1 MYVLL
6 SETGNRSLKGR
17 AFPQTSGTSVTELK
31 PEYGSTDICAGTW
44 SSCCQPEVK
53 APDQKG
59 DHRLPVSM
67 EGSLPVHWLPEP
79 LPGPGGEAAV
89 LKQGP
94 SSTPARSRS
103 PSGQRVNSRG
113 VILGWACGLGQ
124 VQDLLLMIFWGS
136 GSWVLSGPPGKLQ
149 AYQVRNQINTP
160 GGRSKKNSGFREPP
174 HPARPN
180 CRLSLPWHPGLFFGS
195 QAPRNRTGLQGAQGD
210 SDLCDQPLGA
220 G

>member
-6 SETGNRSLKGR
+6 SETGNRSLNGR

-94 SSTPARSRS
+94 SSTPAALPEPLRAQSKLQGCH
-103 PSGQRVNSRG
+103 P
-113 VILGWACGLGQ
+113 GLG
-124 VQDLLLMIFWGS
+124 LWAGAGS
-136 GSWVLSGPPGKLQ
+136 GSAFNDIL
-149 AYQVRNQINTP
+149 
-160 GGRSKKNSGFREPP
+160 GFGQ
-174 HPARPN
+174 
-180 CRLSLPWHPGLFFGS
+180 LGS
-195 QAPRNRTGLQGAQGD
+195 VWSTR
-210 SDLCDQPLGA
+210 
-220 G
+220 